1 MKAINLIWIIPLV
14 LITGVVLGF
23 ISGASIIIP
32 ENITMGYDQSVI
44 DLTEGMKE
52 FASEN
57 RAVCNFNITPDMY
70 KFMREDYHRNRLH
83 SDTRIIETFCKKPEQ
98 VGKLHLIDTRELIY
112 LELNEPFEM
121 YGWTF
126 EVIGGDYEPEN
137 TVIID
142 INGNRKTLK
151 EGESLTNGDVT
162 IYAESLFL
170 TSIPYLTASGNF
182 RIYEN
187 QEGTIR

>member
-1 MKAINLIWIIPLV
+1 MVGVELV
-14 LITGVVLGF
+14 M
-23 ISGASIIIP
+23 P
-32 ENITMGYDQSVI
+32 ENITIGLSD
-44 DLTEGMKE
+44 E
-52 FASEN
+52 FEN
-57 RAVCNFNITPDMY
+57 FSLQMESILEKNRPMCNFNITPDIY
-70 KFMREDYHRNRLH
+70 NHIRNEYNSHNLNLGN
-83 SDTRIIETFCKKPEQ
+83 RIVETFCKKPTTI
-98 VGKLHLIDTRELIY
+98 GKLHLVNTRELFY

-126 EVIGGDYEPEN
+126 EVIGGGYEPEN

-151 EGESLTNGDVT
+151 EGESLTNGNVT

-182 RIYEN
+182 RISFMNKEVKD
-187 QEGTIR
+187 E